1 VTVALVMSI
10 PMLMD
15 PMVLSILYVWCQLN
29 KVRTFFLLD
38 SSQYLS
44 KLDFYYIGDAERQ
57 RTDADPKQGCGS
69 GSSIFF
75 ILRIRIWIQF
85 WIQSFDDQKLKKFK
99 AEKNQS

>member
-1 VTVALVMSI
+1 MDPDPQDRNTNITMLRILLAPISVTVALVMSI

-44 KLDFYYIGDAERQ
+44 KLDFHYIGDTELQ
-57 RTDADPKQGCGS
+57 RTDADPRQGCGS
-69 GSSIFF
+69 ALI
-75 ILRIRIWIQF
+75 
-85 WIQSFDDQKLKKFK
+85 
-99 AEKNQS
+99 